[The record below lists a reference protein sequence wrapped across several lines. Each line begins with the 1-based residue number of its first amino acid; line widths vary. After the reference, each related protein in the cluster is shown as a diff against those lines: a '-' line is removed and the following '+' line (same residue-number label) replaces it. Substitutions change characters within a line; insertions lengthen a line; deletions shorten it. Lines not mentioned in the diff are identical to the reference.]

1 MTIKAKLIANVLF
14 MAAIIA
20 AISLTSYVSMRFLQ
34 EQLSYLTEKSTP
46 LQMRTL
52 ELQRELQSCITSL
65 IKVNAART
73 PAEYLL
79 YRAEAETSLAAVTNT
94 SKSLEKMRSGMTGEP
109 DELGTIAQE
118 LFAAAE
124 KRINSDDA
132 AIAANARVLRQ
143 IKESADR
150 SKDLDASIRNL
161 QASYSKAFA
170 AALANTGTFS
180 ERLRSIEELRNQVR
194 ELQLITM
201 AVQNA
206 GSSTSALIARGKLK
220 AVVARIARNEY
231 FKSNQAIALV
241 STGFTD
247 KLAQYIRFQTAA
259 IAQKDID
266 SKNRAAEAGKELNY
280 KLNDLFQT
288 LDQETMLARDELSLA
303 SKRQGDIFA
312 QSTIADSILVDNSEL
327 VAMELMATGETGR
340 LFTIDSLAE
349 LDKIDANIR
358 ELFTKMNERVRM
370 LESSLTRL
378 NDRNELKLLHKVDA
392 ALATIRNEI
401 HSTVGI
407 VTTLRNKLNA
417 VEQANRSADK
427 LRDIV
432 FRQTTK
438 GKESLSLAQSEQETA
453 IAEVN
458 SMVRRSL
465 FRIDAIGFLAILAG
479 VLFGV
484 WMYRSMVVPLRVVL
498 DAVQLQQEQ
507 GTEKA
512 ALAEAIAGGDLSR
525 EVLVGKVIGLDPAK
539 VGNDEMGMVLNAVV
553 GMSAAQVTLD
563 RALAGMTESLRTS
576 RDLDDRRN
584 RLKSGLYE
592 LNKILRIEHKSA
604 ELGDGA
610 LAFIA
615 DFLGAGVGIMYL
627 YDEEGEM
634 LQTLSTY
641 AISRTKQLNWG
652 FRLGEGLPGQ
662 VALERKMLHLTT
674 VPPDYLPI
682 TSALGQAGSFNVA
695 ILPIMH
701 NNTLAGVLELGSFRP
716 FDDDDFEFLTHSM
729 EGIAIAININRTR
742 QTVNDLLKRTQAQAE
757 ELHVQQEELQQ
768 TNEELE
774 ERASRL
780 EKRRQ
785 QHDR

>member
-34 EQLSYLTEKSTP
+34 EKLSYLTDKSTP

-52 ELQRELQSCITSL
+52 ELQRELQGCITSL

-73 PAEYLL
+73 SAEYVS
-79 YRAEAETSLAAVTNT
+79 YRAEAETSLAAVADTY
-94 SKSLEKMRSGMTGEP
+94 KSLEKMRNGMTGVS

-124 KRINSDDA
+124 KRINSSDA
-132 AIAANARVLRQ
+132 AIAANARVLQQ
-143 IKESADR
+143 IKESSDR
-150 SKDLDASIRNL
+150 SKDLDGSIRNL

-170 AALANTGTFS
+170 AALENTGTFS
-180 ERLRSIEELRNQVR
+180 EKLRSIEDLRNLVR

-206 GSSTSALIARGKLK
+206 GNSTSVLIAKGKLK
-220 AVVARIARNEY
+220 AVVRRIIRNNY
-231 FKSNQAIALV
+231 YNSNKAIALV

-247 KLAQYIRFQTAA
+247 KLAEYIRFQTAA
-259 IAQKDID
+259 IAQKDND
-266 SKNRAAEAGKELNY
+266 SKNRAADSGKDLNY

-288 LDQETMLARDELSLA
+288 LDQETMLIRDELSLA
-303 SKRQGDIFA
+303 SKRQGNIFA
-312 QSTIADSILVDNSEL
+312 QSIIADSILVDNSQL

-340 LFTIDSLAE
+340 LFTIESLAK
-349 LDKIDANIR
+349 LDKIDFNIR
-358 ELFTKMNERVRM
+358 ELFTNMNERVRM

-392 ALATIRNEI
+392 SLSTIRNEI
-401 HSTVGI
+401 YSADGI
-407 VTTLRNKLNA
+407 VTTLKNKLNA
-417 VEQANRSADK
+417 IEQANRSADK

-432 FRQTTK
+432 IRQTTK

-465 FRIDAIGFLAILAG
+465 SRIDAIGFLAILIG

-498 DAVQLQQEQ
+498 DAVQIQQEQ
-507 GTEKA
+507 GKEKA
-512 ALAEAIAGGDLSR
+512 ALAEAVAGGDLSR
-525 EVLVGKVIGLDPAK
+525 EVVVGKTIGLDPAK
-539 VGNDEMGMVLNAVV
+539 IGNDEMGMVLNAVV
-553 GMSAAQVTLD
+553 GMSAAQVKLD
-563 RALAGMTESLRTS
+563 RALAGMTESLRAG
-576 RDLDDRRN
+576 RDLDTRRD

-592 LNKILRIEHKSA
+592 LNMILRVEHKNS
-604 ELGDGA
+604 ELGDEA

-627 YDEEGEM
+627 YDEEGEI

-641 AISRTKQLNWG
+641 AISKTKRLNWG

-662 VALERKMLHLTT
+662 VALERKMIHLTA

-682 TSALGQAGSFNVA
+682 TSALGQADPFNVA

-701 NNTLAGVLELGSFRP
+701 NNNLSGVLELGSFRQ
-716 FDDDDFEFLTHSM
+716 FDDEDFEFLTNSM
-729 EGIAIAININRTR
+729 EGIAIAININRSR

-757 ELHVQQEELQQ
+757 ELRVQQEELQQ

-774 ERASRL
+774 ERARMT

>member
-34 EQLSYLTEKSTP
+34 EKLSYLTDKSTP

-52 ELQRELQSCITSL
+52 ELQRELQGCITSL
-65 IKVNAART
+65 VKVNAART
-73 PAEYLL
+73 SAEYLL
-79 YRAEAETSLAAVTNT
+79 YRAEAETSLAAVADT
-94 SKSLEKMRSGMTGEP
+94 SKALEKMRNGMTGES

-124 KRINSDDA
+124 DRIQSSNA
-132 AIAANARVLRQ
+132 AIAANARVLQQ
-143 IKESADR
+143 IKESSDR

-161 QASYSKAFA
+161 QTSYSKAFA
-170 AALANTGTFS
+170 AALEKTGAFS
-180 ERLRSIEELRNQVR
+180 EKLRSIEDLRNLVR

-201 AVQNA
+201 AVQNSA
-206 GSSTSALIARGKLK
+206 NSTSVLIAKGKLK
-220 AVVARIARNEY
+220 AVVGRVAKNEY
-231 FKSNQAIALV
+231 YNSNKAIALV

-247 KLAQYIRFQTAA
+247 KLAEYIRFQTAA
-259 IAQKDID
+259 IAQKDND
-266 SKNRAAEAGKELNY
+266 SKNRAADSGKDLNY

-288 LDQETMLARDELSLA
+288 LDQETMLARVELSLA

-312 QSTIADSILVDNSEL
+312 QSIIADSILVNNSEL

-349 LDKIDANIR
+349 LDKIDADIR
-358 ELFTKMNERVRM
+358 DLFTKMNERVRM
-370 LESSLTRL
+370 LENSLTRL

-392 ALATIRNEI
+392 SLTTIRNEI
-401 HSTVGI
+401 YSADGI
-407 VTTLRNKLNA
+407 VTTLKNKLNA
-417 VEQANRSADK
+417 IKQANRSADK

-432 FRQTTK
+432 IRQTTK

-465 FRIDAIGFLAILAG
+465 TRIDAIGFLAILIG
-479 VLFGV
+479 VLFGF

-512 ALAEAIAGGDLSR
+512 TLAEAVAGGDLSR
-525 EVLVGKVIGLDPAK
+525 EVLVGKAIGLDPAK
-539 VGNDEMGMVLNAVV
+539 IGNDEMGMVLNAVV

-563 RALAGMTESLRTS
+563 RALAGMTEALRTG
-576 RDLDDRRN
+576 RDLDVRRN

-592 LNKILRIEHKSA
+592 LNKILRVERKTA
-604 ELGDGA
+604 ELGDEA

-627 YDEEGEM
+627 YDEGGEI

-641 AISRTKQLNWG
+641 AISKTKQLNWG

-662 VALERKMLHLTT
+662 VALERKMIHLNE

-682 TSALGQAGSFNVA
+682 TSALGQADSFNVA

-701 NNTLAGVLELGSFRP
+701 NETLAGVLELGSFRQ

-729 EGIAIAININRTR
+729 EGIAIAININRSR
-742 QTVNDLLKRTQAQAE
+742 QIVNDLLKRTQAQAE
-757 ELHVQQEELQQ
+757 ELRVQQEELQQ

-774 ERASRL
+774 ERARMP

-785 QHDR
+785 QYDR